1 MDDNNDGH
9 PHHPITE
16 TRMTFKSS
24 SSSSDKKK
32 VKIYLKKMHKVYIMT
47 AIIIIIIIQRILD
60 IFTQEQQENLMY
72 KLCK

>member
-1 MDDNNDGH
+1 
-9 PHHPITE
+9 
-16 TRMTFKSS
+16 
-24 SSSSDKKK
+24 
-32 VKIYLKKMHKVYIMT
+32 MHKVYIMT